1 MAIPGM
7 QPKLEARAKVRI
19 GEKRS
24 TSSGGQR
31 PASVDYFICPDD
43 EFARLCG
50 EKPKSIRIEFPYP
63 EYVDNWSDG
72 LEWWTKVQGQ
82 SKLACYT
89 KDGSAEPVAERIE
102 AFFSEEKWEEVVGPK
117 HGDNRLPIRCPA
129 RSCPQM
135 EAGVCKPMG
144 RLVFFLA
151 GGRTDQPL
159 QIDTKSWHSCEEI
172 TAAMQAAMRRKPNLV
187 GRVFELSVEMRTKGS
202 SKFPV
207 LQLEECDVP
216 VEVNTPTDVDHA
228 DALVTLGNNPTR
240 EGLAA
245 YLDVTRPGW
254 RDNAAFTDRI
264 REIGHDEAIKS
275 ILERAA

>member
-19 GEKRS
+19 GEKRAA
-24 TSSGGQR
+24 SGGRER
-31 PASVDYFICPDD
+31 PASVDYFICPDE
-43 EFARLCG
+43 EFAALCG
-50 EKPKSIRIEFPYP
+50 EKPKKIRIEFPYP

-72 LEWWTKVQGQ
+72 LEWWVKAQGK

-89 KDGSAEPVAERIE
+89 KDGGSEPVAERMQ
-102 AFFSEEKWEEVVGPK
+102 AFFSEEKWEEVVGPM

-135 EAGVCKPMG
+135 ESGVCKPMG
-144 RLVFFLA
+144 RLVFFLH

-172 TAAMQAAMRRKPNLV
+172 TKAMQAAARRKPNLV

-207 LQLEECDVP
+207 LRLEECN
-216 VEVNTPTDVDHA
+216 VEVNTPSDVERA

-245 YLDVTRPGW
+245 YLDATHPGW
-254 RDNAAFTDRI
+254 RDKAEFTDRI
-264 REIGHDEAIKS
+264 REVGVEAAIKS
-275 ILERAA
+275 IMERAA